1 MQIQNKH
8 FNVTDFKDRCTWY
21 DFIWGKATIQDGVW
35 QLMGRPESCKDYII
49 DAYHLKNGGVH
60 LNRRNWT
67 EEELQS
73 PHLYVYPKWRGAK
86 FLKGIKEFLN
96 PYEIKHGFTPTTVEK
111 GKYAGKTLYL
121 ITHDAKWC
129 KTLAGRSY
137 YYSLLRMCAYID
149 TQKPTTTAQEL
160 ETALAWESSEAT
172 YINQDVQRY
181 NIFYQNPT
189 LLLQVAERDT
199 YTGFPKDF
207 NLGHGQS
214 GLFWNLS
221 VYRLHKRNSM
231 YINFPAYQMNK
242 HIFKILEE
250 HNVQM

>member
-1 MQIQNKH
+1 MQTQIKGWD
-8 FNVTDFKDRCTWY
+8 TETIKDRMEWIE
-21 DFIWGKATIQDGVW
+21 FGWGKACIQDGIFTI
-35 QLMGRPESCKDYII
+35 MGRPESCKDYII
-49 DAYHLKNGGVH
+49 DAYHLKNGGYH
-60 LNRRNWT
+60 LNRKNWT

-73 PHLYVYPKWRGAK
+73 PHLYVCPKGRGK
-86 FLKGIKEFLN
+86 TFIKGIKNFLN
-96 PYEIKHGFTPTTVEK
+96 PYEEKHGFTPTTFFVTK
-111 GKYAGKTLYL
+111 IAGRNFYC
-121 ITHDAKWC
+121 ITHDSKWC
-129 KTLAGRSY
+129 ITHAGRSY

-160 ETALAWESSEAT
+160 VTALAWGSSEAS
-172 YINQDVQRY
+172 YINQDVQGY

-189 LLLQVAERDT
+189 LLLQVAEGDT

-207 NLGHGQS
+207 NLSHGQS

-221 VYRLHKRNSM
+221 MYRLHKINPM
-231 YINFPAYQMNK
+231 YINLPTYQLNK